1 MPNGMLWAI
10 VQRLPQ
16 AEDPLLRMVENSK
29 SGIPAKR
36 KDELLKVILD
46 ACQEGSEA
54 YARALEK
61 KKADLGLNSTS
72 QLSLP
77 SAAPQSGSM
86 DVDDPATGATRLS
99 SISLARP
106 STSIW
111 ASGPTSGPTAGRDS
125 SVSSL
130 LGNTL
135 DESSLRA
142 GQRQDSPKLLHR
154 VSLQCAESDSLLS
167 RLLAVAECT

>member
-46 ACQEGSEA
+46 ACQEGAEA
-54 YARALEK
+54 YARVLRK
-61 KKADLGLNSTS
+61 KKAESGLNANSS
-72 QLSLP
+72 SSLP
-77 SAAPQSGSM
+77 SGATQTGDM
-86 DVDDPATGATRLS
+86 DVDAPAP
-99 SISLARP
+99 SIIPLARP
-106 STSIW
+106 SASIW
-111 ASGPTSGPTAGRDS
+111 ASGPAAGHAS

-135 DESSLRA
+135 NEGSLRSS
-142 GQRQDSPKLLHR
+142 QRQETSKLR
-154 VSLQCAESDSLLS
+154 VSP
-167 RLLAVAECT
+167 RR